1 MQMETSRGPSNEHSY
16 QVWLQLAQWFQRR
29 RVKFDTTLFYTFVPL
44 VSFVTFRL
52 TKKKHFLEDHPVN
65 ILTKSSSNRP
75 NCFKRRRLKWKI
87 VQTMTDPK
95 WSHYS
100 LNPELKRWG
109 SHACFRTTLYAI
121 WNNLVLIPILQ
132 RAEFN
137 FQIWNKIDK
146 DNLEY
151 RKLYQKVYILY
162 IVNFDFSAISLLSVA
177 QDKNKY

>member
-1 MQMETSRGPSNEHSY
+1 
-16 QVWLQLAQWFQRR
+16 
-29 RVKFDTTLFYTFVPL
+29 
-44 VSFVTFRL
+44 
-52 TKKKHFLEDHPVN
+52 
-65 ILTKSSSNRP
+65 
-75 NCFKRRRLKWKI
+75 
-87 VQTMTDPK
+87 MTDPK

-100 LNPELKRWG
+100 LSSELKRC
-109 SHACFRTTLYAI
+109 SHACFRTTLCVI

-162 IVNFDFSAISLLSVA
+162 IVNLDFSAISLLSVA
-177 QDKNKY
+177 QDKNK

>member
-1 MQMETSRGPSNEHSY
+1 
-16 QVWLQLAQWFQRR
+16 
-29 RVKFDTTLFYTFVPL
+29 
-44 VSFVTFRL
+44 
-52 TKKKHFLEDHPVN
+52 
-65 ILTKSSSNRP
+65 
-75 NCFKRRRLKWKI
+75 
-87 VQTMTDPK
+87 MTDPK

-100 LNPELKRWG
+100 LSPELKRC
-109 SHACFRTTLYAI
+109 SHACFRTTLYVI

-162 IVNFDFSAISLLSVA
+162 IVNFDLSAISLLSVA
-177 QDKNKY
+177 QDKIK

>member
-1 MQMETSRGPSNEHSY
+1 MVPIDPIVSRG
-16 QVWLQLAQWFQRR
+16 
-29 RVKFDTTLFYTFVPL
+29 
-44 VSFVTFRL
+44 
-52 TKKKHFLEDHPVN
+52 
-65 ILTKSSSNRP
+65 
-75 NCFKRRRLKWKI
+75 RLKCKS

-100 LNPELKRWG
+100 LSPELNRWC
-109 SHACFRTTLYAI
+109 SHACFRTTLYVI

-151 RKLYQKVYILY
+151 YQKVYILY
-162 IVNFDFSAISLLSVA
+162 IINFDFFSYKPSKCISRQKQIIGVFKFLFLCCDIRYMIS
-177 QDKNKY
+177 D

>member
-1 MQMETSRGPSNEHSY
+1 MQLETSRGSSNEHSY
-16 QVWLQLAQWFQRR
+16 QVWLQLAHWFQRR
-29 RVKFDTTLFYTFVPL
+29 RVKFDNTLFYTCVPL
-44 VSFVTFRL
+44 VSFVNFRS
-52 TKKKHFLEDHPVN
+52 TKNWIFLEDHPVN
-65 ILTKSSSNRP
+65 ILTKSGSNWP
-75 NCFKRRRLKWKI
+75 NCFKRRRLKCKS

-100 LNPELKRWG
+100 LNLELKRWC
-109 SHACFRTTLYAI
+109 SHACFRTTLY
-121 WNNLVLIPILQ
+121 LVLIPILQ

-162 IVNFDFSAISLLSVA
+162 IVNLDFSAISLLSVA
-177 QDKNKY
+177 QGKIK